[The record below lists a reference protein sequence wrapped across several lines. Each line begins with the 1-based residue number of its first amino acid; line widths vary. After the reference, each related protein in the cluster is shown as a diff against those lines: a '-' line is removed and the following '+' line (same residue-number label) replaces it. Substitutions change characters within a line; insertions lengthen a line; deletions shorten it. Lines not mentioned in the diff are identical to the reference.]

1 MNWFPKHRFRL
12 SQLESSSQQKWMMNA
27 SLLVAIAL
35 LATKITAATL
45 TNSSAIYSDA
55 AESVVHL
62 LAVAFGCWAIRFA
75 HKPADATHHYG
86 HDKVAFLSSGFEGAM
101 ISTAAVLIGI
111 ETAKQVFY
119 GVQIEH
125 VGLGIALTAAAGVV
139 NLGLGLGM
147 LAVGKHTE
155 SPLIHANGIHVL
167 TDAWTSLAVLL
178 ALGLYHFTGWV
189 WWDPLAAGIAALN
202 IFRVGV
208 RLIRKS
214 VGGLLD
220 ESDPKIM
227 QRLEKILDEASKRH
241 ELSWHN
247 LRYRH
252 SGHTHWVE
260 FHLVFDDRL
269 SVGDAHALATEIESI
284 LAQALSP
291 DGRVISHLEPRSAEN
306 QQESWERH

>member
-1 MNWFPKHRFRL
+1 M
-12 SQLESSSQQKWMMNA
+12 ESSLLQKWMMNV
-27 SLLVAIAL
+27 SLLVALAL
-35 LATKITAATL
+35 LATKIIAATL

-75 HKPADATHHYG
+75 HKPADDTHHYG

-101 ISTAAVLIGI
+101 IATAAVLIGV
-111 ETAKQVFY
+111 ETGKQVFY

-125 VGLGIALTAAAGVV
+125 VGLGIALTAAAGTI
-139 NLGLGLGM
+139 NLALGLAM
-147 LAVGKHTE
+147 VAVGKRSG
-155 SPLIHANGIHVL
+155 SPLVHANGIHLL

-208 RLIRKS
+208 RLIRSS

-220 ESDPKIM
+220 ESDPEM
-227 QRLEKILDEASKRH
+227 MTRVEKILENESKQRG
-241 ELSWHN
+241 LSWHN

-260 FHLVFDDRL
+260 FHLVFDDHL
-269 SVGDAHALATEIESI
+269 SVGEAHALATEIESI
-284 LAQALSP
+284 LAQVLSP
-291 DGRVISHLEPRSAEN
+291 NGRVISHLEPRSAEN
-306 QQESWERH
+306 HQESWERS